1 MNYYLATL
9 FFFVILISWIWV
21 SVILFGIYSR
31 GVEVEFSV
39 KYKAY
44 QKGTVADLRRQFT
57 IYLTLLWMLEVI
69 SGVATIIISSIWM
82 KSIF

>member
-1 MNYYLATL
+1 L

>member
-9 FFFVILISWIWV
+9 FFFVILIAWIWV

-31 GVEVEFSV
+31 GVEVEFSL

-44 QKGTVADLRRQFT
+44 QKGTLTDLRRQFT
-57 IYLTLLWMLEVI
+57 IYITLLWLMEVI
-69 SGVATIIISSIWM
+69 TGVTTIIVSSIWM